1 MIQYICT
8 DLKGGYLK
16 SNKFLYIPKR
26 IIVFAV
32 LFLVFLFS
40 NVQAATVEQVKK
52 SIIDQSVSM
61 GVDPAIMLSIA
72 KAESGFRQEARGA
85 GGHVGVFQLMPGTA
99 KRLGVNPYNLDDNIK
114 GGILYYKSMY
124 KTFGSMELAVAAY
137 NTGPDAIKRCNNT
150 IPKHARGFVSRIM
163 TDYKYYKSN

>member
-1 MIQYICT
+1 M
-8 DLKGGYLK
+8 KN
-16 SNKFLYIPKR
+16 NKLFCVCKR
-26 IIVFAV
+26 GTVFAL
-32 LFLVFLFS
+32 LFLIFLFS
-40 NVQAATVEQVKK
+40 NVQAATVDEVKK
-52 SIIDQSVSM
+52 SIVAQSVSM

-85 GGHVGVFQLMPGTA
+85 GGLVGVFQLLPGTA
-99 KRLGVNPYNLDDNIK
+99 KRLGVNPYDLNDNIK

-124 KTFGSMELAVAAY
+124 NTFGSMELAVAAY

-163 TDYKYYKSN
+163 ADYKYYKSN